1 MGPISPLG
9 AISVEISGAFCC
21 WPSERWR
28 LPRLRLA
35 WSRTG
40 SCPICRGRRVLRS
53 VPSSRRPTRSP
64 QQSTAPRINGQGLFF
79 YGYQWWLGRS
89 LIEGREI
96 DWIAGVGLGGQRLY
110 IVPDRDLVVAVTA
123 GLYSRRLQDQV
134 GFTVLNRYVLPAN
147 AH

>member
-1 MGPISPLG
+1 M
-9 AISVEISGAFCC
+9 
-21 WPSERWR
+21 
-28 LPRLRLA
+28 
-35 WSRTG
+35 
-40 SCPICRGRRVLRS
+40 
-53 VPSSRRPTRSP
+53 PSSRRPTRSP

-123 GLYSRRLQDQV
+123 GLYSSRLQDQV